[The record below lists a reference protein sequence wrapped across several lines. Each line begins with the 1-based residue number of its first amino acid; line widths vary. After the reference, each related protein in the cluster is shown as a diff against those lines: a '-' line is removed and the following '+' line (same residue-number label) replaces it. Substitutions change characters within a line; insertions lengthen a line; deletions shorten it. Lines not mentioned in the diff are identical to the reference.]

1 MSQAGLGKPA
11 CQYSGAE
18 FRQRAKGLAKRLGE
32 PVERLAA
39 LCEALAT
46 TNAGRS
52 QKPKLPARL
61 LRDASADGGACWV
74 TLVPG
79 GGSEAV
85 ASVAA
90 GAFHCFLLYADKSHR
105 WHRRVQTFPVRI
117 ISWKHCHCHRLHFRF
132 L

>member
-1 MSQAGLGKPA
+1 MTPTRATKREARMSQAGLGKPA

-46 TNAGRS
+46 TNASRS

-61 LRDASADGGACWV
+61 LRDASADGGLETALKALDTNQRKNVNEDALQVVEKAW
-74 TLVPG
+74 L
-79 GGSEAV
+79 
-85 ASVAA
+85 
-90 GAFHCFLLYADKSHR
+90 
-105 WHRRVQTFPVRI
+105 
-117 ISWKHCHCHRLHFRF
+117 
-132 L
+132 